1 MATLYEL
8 TGKYQQLLQIADD
21 VDPQVFKDTLDSI
34 TDVID
39 VKAINYAKVDRQL
52 GADITEFKNEI
63 NRMTQRLNSMINN
76 RKRLRENLLYNMQ
89 VVGKAKIKDKLFTI
103 NVQKNK
109 QSLDYDTNRIPKEL
123 LIKKETYT
131 PNKDKIKQM
140 LDEGQDVDG
149 VSYKPEKYHLTIRW
163 GHIHDYR
170 TV

>member
-1 MATLYEL
+1 MI
-8 TGKYQQLLQIADD
+8 GKYQQLLQIADD
-21 VDPQVFKDTLDSI
+21 VDPQVFRDTLDSI
-34 TDVID
+34 KDSID

-52 GADITEFKNEI
+52 GDDITEFKNEI
-63 NRMTQRLNSMINN
+63 NRMTQRLISMINN

-89 VVGKAKIKDKLFTI
+89 AAGQTKIKDKLFTI

-131 PNKDKIKQM
+131 PDKDKIKQM
-140 LDEGQDVDG
+140 LDEGQDIDG
-149 VSYKPEKYHLTIRW
+149 ISYKPETYHLTIRL

>member
-52 GADITEFKNEI
+52 GADITEFNNEI

-109 QSLDYDTNRIPKEL
+109 KSLDYDTNRIPKEL

-149 VSYKPEKYHLTIRW
+149 VSYKPEKYHLTIR
-163 GHIHDYR
+163 
-170 TV
+170 

>member
-21 VDPQVFKDTLDSI
+21 VDPRVFKDTLDSI
-34 TDVID
+34 KDSID

-89 VVGKAKIKDKLFTI
+89 SVGKTKIKDRLFTI
-103 NVQKNK
+103 NIQKNR
-109 QSLDYDTNRIPKEL
+109 QLLDYDTNRIPKEL
-123 LIKKETYT
+123 LIKTETYT
-131 PNKDKIKQM
+131 PDKDKIKQM
-140 LDEGQDVDG
+140 MDEGQDVDG
-149 VSYKPEKYHLTIRW
+149 VSYKPEKYHLTIR
-163 GHIHDYR
+163 
-170 TV
+170 

>member
-109 QSLDYDTNRIPKEL
+109 KSLDYDTNRIPKEL

-131 PNKDKIKQM
+131 PDKDKIKQM

-149 VSYKPEKYHLTIRW
+149 VSYKPTKYHLTIR
-163 GHIHDYR
+163 
-170 TV
+170 

>member
-109 QSLDYDTNRIPKEL
+109 KSLDYDTNRIPKEL

-149 VSYKPEKYHLTIRW
+149 VSYKPEKYHLTIR
-163 GHIHDYR
+163 
-170 TV
+170 

>member
-89 VVGKAKIKDKLFTI
+89 AVGKTKIKDRLFTI
-103 NVQKNK
+103 NVQKNR
-109 QSLDYDTNRIPKEL
+109 QLLDYDTNRIPKDL
-123 LIKKETYT
+123 LIKTETYT
-131 PNKDKIKQM
+131 PDKDKIKQM
-140 LDEGQDVDG
+140 MDEGQDVDG
-149 VSYKPEKYHLTIRW
+149 VSYKPEKYHLTIR
-163 GHIHDYR
+163 
-170 TV
+170 

>member
-89 VVGKAKIKDKLFTI
+89 SVGKTKIKDRLFTI
-103 NVQKNK
+103 NIQKNR
-109 QSLDYDTNRIPKEL
+109 QLLDYDTNRIPKEL

-131 PNKDKIKQM
+131 PDKDKIKQM
-140 LDEGQDVDG
+140 LDEGQDIDG
-149 VSYKPEKYHLTIRW
+149 VSYKPEKYHLTIR
-163 GHIHDYR
+163 
-170 TV
+170 

>member
-21 VDPQVFKDTLDSI
+21 VDPRVFKDTLDSI
-34 TDVID
+34 KDSID

-89 VVGKAKIKDKLFTI
+89 SVGKTKIKDRLFTI
-103 NVQKNK
+103 NVQKSR
-109 QSLDYDTNRIPKEL
+109 QLLDYDTNRIPKEL

-131 PNKDKIKQM
+131 PDKDKIQQM

-149 VSYKPEKYHLTIRW
+149 VSYKPEKYHLTIR
-163 GHIHDYR
+163 
-170 TV
+170 

>member
-21 VDPQVFKDTLDSI
+21 VDPRVFKDTLDSI
-34 TDVID
+34 KDSID

-89 VVGKAKIKDKLFTI
+89 SVGKTKIKDRLFTI
-103 NVQKNK
+103 NIQKNR
-109 QSLDYDTNRIPKEL
+109 QLLDYDTNRIPKEL

-131 PNKDKIKQM
+131 PDKDKIKQM
-140 LDEGQDVDG
+140 LDEGQDIDG
-149 VSYKPEKYHLTIRW
+149 VSYKPEKYHLTIR
-163 GHIHDYR
+163 
-170 TV
+170 

>member
-21 VDPQVFKDTLDSI
+21 VDPRVFKDTLESIKDS
-34 TDVID
+34 ID

-89 VVGKAKIKDKLFTI
+89 SVGKTKIKDKLFTI

-109 QSLDYDTNRIPKEL
+109 KSLDYDTNRIPKEL

-131 PNKDKIKQM
+131 PDKDKIKQM
-140 LDEGQDVDG
+140 LDEGQDIDG
-149 VSYKPEKYHLTIRW
+149 VSYKPEKYHLTIR
-163 GHIHDYR
+163 
-170 TV
+170 

>member
-21 VDPQVFKDTLDSI
+21 VDPRVFKDTLDSI
-34 TDVID
+34 KDSID

-89 VVGKAKIKDKLFTI
+89 SVGKTKIKDRLFTI
-103 NVQKNK
+103 NVQKNR
-109 QSLDYDTNRIPKEL
+109 QLLDYDTNRIPKEL

-131 PNKDKIKQM
+131 PDKDKIKQM
-140 LDEGQDVDG
+140 LDEGQDIDG
-149 VSYKPEKYHLTIRW
+149 VSYKPEKYHLTIR
-163 GHIHDYR
+163 
-170 TV
+170 

>member
-1 MATLYEL
+1 MI
-8 TGKYQQLLQIADD
+8 GKYQQLLQIADD
-21 VDPQVFKDTLDSI
+21 VDPQVFRDTLDSI
-34 TDVID
+34 KDSID

-52 GADITEFKNEI
+52 GDDITEFKNEI
-63 NRMTQRLNSMINN
+63 NRMTQRLISMINN

-89 VVGKAKIKDKLFTI
+89 AAGQTKIKDKLFTI

-131 PNKDKIKQM
+131 PDKDKIKQM
-140 LDEGQDVDG
+140 LDEGQDIDG
-149 VSYKPEKYHLTIRW
+149 ISYKPEKYHLTIRL

>member
-21 VDPQVFKDTLDSI
+21 VDPRVFKDTLDSI
-34 TDVID
+34 KDSID

-76 RKRLRENLLYNMQ
+76 RQRLRENLLYNMQ
-89 VVGKAKIKDKLFTI
+89 VTGRTKIKDNLFTI

-109 QSLDYDTNRIPKEL
+109 QSLDYDTHRIPKEL
-123 LIKKETYT
+123 LIKKENYI
-131 PNKDKIKQM
+131 PDKEKIKQM

-149 VSYKPEKYHLTIRW
+149 VSYKPEKYHLTIR
-163 GHIHDYR
+163 
-170 TV
+170 

>member
-131 PNKDKIKQM
+131 PDKDKIQQM

-149 VSYKPEKYHLTIRW
+149 VSYKPEKYHLTIR
-163 GHIHDYR
+163 
-170 TV
+170 

>member
-1 MATLYEL
+1 MI
-8 TGKYQQLLQIADD
+8 GKYQQLLQIADD

-109 QSLDYDTNRIPKEL
+109 QSLDYDTHRIPKEL
-123 LIKKETYT
+123 LIKKENYI
-131 PNKDKIKQM
+131 PDKEKIKQM
-140 LDEGQDVDG
+140 LDEGQDIDCI
-149 VSYKPEKYHLTIRW
+149 SYKPEKYHLTIRL

>member
-149 VSYKPEKYHLTIRW
+149 VSYKPEKYHLTIR
-163 GHIHDYR
+163 
-170 TV
+170 

>member
-89 VVGKAKIKDKLFTI
+89 VVGKDKIKDKLFTI

-109 QSLDYDTNRIPKEL
+109 KSLDYDTNRIPKEL

-131 PNKDKIKQM
+131 PDKDKIKQM

-149 VSYKPEKYHLTIRW
+149 VSYKPTKYHLTIR
-163 GHIHDYR
+163 
-170 TV
+170 

>member
-131 PNKDKIKQM
+131 PDKDKIKQM

-149 VSYKPEKYHLTIRW
+149 VSYKPTKYHLTIR
-163 GHIHDYR
+163 
-170 TV
+170 

>member
-21 VDPQVFKDTLDSI
+21 VDPRVFKDTLDSI
-34 TDVID
+34 KDSID

-89 VVGKAKIKDKLFTI
+89 SVGKTKIKDRLFTI
-103 NVQKNK
+103 NVQKNR
-109 QSLDYDTNRIPKEL
+109 QLLDYDTNRIPKEL

-131 PNKDKIKQM
+131 PDKDKIQQM

-149 VSYKPEKYHLTIRW
+149 VSYKPEKYHLTIR
-163 GHIHDYR
+163 
-170 TV
+170 

>member
-21 VDPQVFKDTLDSI
+21 VDPRVFKDTLDSI
-34 TDVID
+34 KDSID

-89 VVGKAKIKDKLFTI
+89 SVGKTKIKDRLFTI
-103 NVQKNK
+103 NIQKNR
-109 QSLDYDTNRIPKEL
+109 QLLDYDTNRIPKEL

-131 PNKDKIKQM
+131 PDKDKIQQM

-149 VSYKPEKYHLTIRW
+149 VSYKPEKYHLTI
-163 GHIHDYR
+163 G
-170 TV
+170 

>member
-89 VVGKAKIKDKLFTI
+89 VVGKAKIKDNLFTI

-109 QSLDYDTNRIPKEL
+109 KSLDYDTNRIPKEL

-131 PNKDKIKQM
+131 PDKDKIKQM

-149 VSYKPEKYHLTIRW
+149 VSYKPAKYHLTIR
-163 GHIHDYR
+163 
-170 TV
+170 

>member
-109 QSLDYDTNRIPKEL
+109 KSLDYDTNRIPKEL

-131 PNKDKIKQM
+131 PDKDKIKQM

-149 VSYKPEKYHLTIRW
+149 VSYKPEKYHLTIR
-163 GHIHDYR
+163 
-170 TV
+170 

>member
-89 VVGKAKIKDKLFTI
+89 AVGKAKIKDKLFTI

-131 PNKDKIKQM
+131 PDKDKIKQM

-149 VSYKPEKYHLTIRW
+149 VSYKPTKYHLTIR
-163 GHIHDYR
+163 
-170 TV
+170 

>member
-21 VDPQVFKDTLDSI
+21 VDPRVFKDTLDSI
-34 TDVID
+34 KDSID

-89 VVGKAKIKDKLFTI
+89 SVGKTKIKDRLFTI
-103 NVQKNK
+103 NVQKNR
-109 QSLDYDTNRIPKEL
+109 QLLDYDTNRIPKEL

-131 PNKDKIKQM
+131 PDKDKIQQM

-149 VSYKPEKYHLTIRW
+149 VSYKPEKYHLTI
-163 GHIHDYR
+163 
-170 TV
+170 T